1 MAKLQILALVAAA
14 LAFLSSA
21 SASSSSSGSAP
32 DLEAAVGA
40 ALAEDDQCS
49 TEGEESALCLLNA
62 LQLRATKAVVE
73 NTAQGGD
80 AEEGNAC
87 TSGIVG
93 DIRMLSPSCLDACPQ
108 ICVPLGVA
116 VNAFMTK
123 GGQDAAKQVVCRY
136 KTELACGLQGSVL
149 DHCKILIKAAAS
161 FGMKL
166 PNSITQ
172 LNSGC
177 R

>member
-1 MAKLQILALVAAA
+1 MAKLQIFALLAAA
-14 LAFLSSA
+14 LACA
-21 SASSSSSGSAP
+21 SASSSSPASSA
-32 DLEAAVGA
+32 DLGAAAVVS

-49 TEGEESALCLLNA
+49 TEGEEGAVCVLNA
-62 LQLRATKAVVE
+62 LQLRATKAAAE
-73 NTAQGGD
+73 HAAHGGD

-93 DIRMLSPSCLDACPQ
+93 DIRKLSPRCLDACPQ

-123 GGQDAAKQVVCRY
+123 GGQHTAKQVVCQY
-136 KTELACGLQGSVL
+136 KTEFACALQGSVL
-149 DHCKILIKAAAS
+149 GHCKILIKSAAS

-166 PNSITQ
+166 PNSISQ
-172 LNSGC
+172 LSSGC